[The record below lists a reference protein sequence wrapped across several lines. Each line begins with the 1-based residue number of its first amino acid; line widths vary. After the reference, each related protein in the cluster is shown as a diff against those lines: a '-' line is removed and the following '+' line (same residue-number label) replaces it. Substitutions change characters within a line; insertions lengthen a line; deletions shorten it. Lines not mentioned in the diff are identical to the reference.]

1 LEVHI
6 IANPTAGR
14 GGAGKRLA
22 LLEELLQRMDIPY
35 CLECT
40 SYPGEATDLARRA
53 VETGKSII
61 AAAGGDGTVAEVLNG
76 LAGSDGTLAIIP
88 MGTGNDLARGLGIPL
103 ELAGAVALLKE
114 GQGARM
120 DLLREASRF
129 LGGAGAVGIAC
140 QVIENVERNRDSFIK
155 GPPAFLIAALKTILE
170 HRPYAVKIEMDGLTL
185 EEEVVG
191 VFVLNSP
198 YIAGGM
204 HLAPTAHLADG
215 LFEVVLVERMN
226 RPEILLNLPK
236 VYWGGHLGHPAVKVY
251 QTRWVRI
258 TLPTPT
264 MKILD
269 GELVPS
275 TPLEARLL
283 PGALSVLVTEERAAA
298 LARGRGN
305 QTPTETP
312 LTINGAS

>member
-1 LEVHI
+1 MKVHLI
-6 IANPTAGR
+6 VNPTAGR
-14 GGAGKRLA
+14 GGAGRRLA
-22 LLEELLQRMDIPY
+22 LLEELLQRMDITC
-35 CLECT
+35 CLGCT
-40 SYPGEATDLARRA
+40 GCHGEATVLARRA
-53 VETGKSII
+53 AEAGTPII

-76 LAGSDGTLAIIP
+76 LAGTDGTLAIIP

-103 ELAGAVALLKE
+103 ELSGAVALLKE
-114 GQGARM
+114 GQRARM
-120 DLLREASRF
+120 DLLQEASRF

-170 HRPYAVKIEMDGLTL
+170 HQPYSVKIEMDGLTL
-185 EEEVVG
+185 QEEVVG
-191 VFVLNSP
+191 VFVMNSP

-215 LFEVVLVERMN
+215 LFEVVLVERMTK
-226 RPEILLNLPK
+226 PEIFLNLPK
-236 VYWGGHLGHPAVKVY
+236 VYWGGHLGHPAVRVY
-251 QTRWVRI
+251 QTQWVRI

-283 PGALSVLVTEERAAA
+283 PGALSVLVTKEAAA
-298 LARGRGN
+298 HLARGRSDQAIDN
-305 QTPTETP
+305 
-312 LTINGAS
+312 